1 MTRTHGF
8 YSIYTNRHKVI
19 KSENRPFFLAHHNII
34 YTDTDSE
41 EIDRQNTQQELDD
54 AHRTAG
60 HRGMHLQLS

>member
-1 MTRTHGF
+1 MDFTQFTLTVTKLSSLKTDR
-8 YSIYTNRHKVI
+8 
-19 KSENRPFFLAHHNII
+19 FLVHHNII

-54 AHRTAG
+54 ADRTTG